1 MRSLPD
7 GLPDAYF
14 SKKKYPK
21 TNAWL
26 DRYEAAVQAA
36 KDASKSKTTILSSE
50 DALSQT
56 FSSTSFVD
64 AELEV
69 HDDPIGVK
77 KGQQVEVAPIDTGF
91 NHRDVGKL
99 VGLNTKEVV
108 IEKENEKDGKPVRL
122 HLPRW
127 NFSIVPVGQATR
139 DSGARLV

>member
-122 HLPRW
+122 HFPRW

>member
-56 FSSTSFVD
+56 FSSSSFVD

-77 KGQQVEVAPIDTGF
+77 KGQQVEVAPLDTGF

-122 HLPRW
+122 HFPRW
-127 NFSIVPVGQATR
+127 NFSIVPVG
-139 DSGARLV
+139 

>member
-14 SKKKYPK
+14 SKEKYPK
-21 TNAWL
+21 MNAWL
-26 DRYEAAVQAA
+26 DRYEATVQAA
-36 KDASKSKTTILSSE
+36 KDASKSDTTILSSE

-77 KGQQVEVAPIDTGF
+77 KGQQVEVSPIDTGF

-122 HLPRW
+122 HFPRW
-127 NFSIVPVGQATR
+127 NFSIVPVG
-139 DSGARLV
+139 

>member
-7 GLPDAYF
+7 GLPDTYF
-14 SKKKYPK
+14 SKMKYPR

-26 DRYEAAVQAA
+26 DRYETAVQAA
-36 KDASKSKTTILSSE
+36 KDAAKSKTTILSSG

-77 KGQQVEVAPIDTGF
+77 QGQQVEVAPIDTGF

-108 IEKENEKDGKPVRL
+108 VEKESEKDGKPVRL
-122 HLPRW
+122 HFPRW
-127 NFSIVPVGQATR
+127 NFSVVPVG
-139 DSGARLV
+139 